1 MNQNEN
7 TLYNILL
14 GKTVEELKVCEIL
27 FGVDVKSTVR
37 KAERALTL
45 ANVLTSNPESTL
57 SSLPLCELYALRAL
71 SRKGEGKG
79 IQLHWTDTAPLTFH
93 AGITSVSFDRKAPG
107 SFTLS
112 FPSGVRGIYAPYIS
126 KVIKEIEN
134 SPRKEYE
141 SFFWGVL
148 TLYGKVSHSEL
159 TELIY
164 DNYSD
169 GDNEDEVYDY
179 LDFLRNY
186 PIRILFN
193 EEGGFCHP
201 ATIEFDRTLTELRKE
216 RGSDKLS
223 PKTFTKQQI
232 IAAGSDMP
240 YSSAWRIF
248 PEGRHMHD
256 MLENYLGLK
265 GRPLEYAMYELY
277 MEKQN
282 KGNCTEMMKVAIET
296 IAPDSAS
303 AVNDVA
309 TTFMEYSN
317 AAPYWVSREGAQAK
331 SAVLH
336 PCSTQ
341 RPRVLPAGSSK
352 SRRRHRSIPRSVA
365 TTPVPAAAAS
375 NTRTATARD
384 RAS

>member
-27 FGVDVKSTVR
+27 FGVDVKSTAR

-71 SRKGEGKG
+71 SRKGEGKS

-186 PIRILFN
+186 PIRILFIK
-193 EEGGFCHP
+193 EGGFCHP
-201 ATIEFDRTLTELRKE
+201 ATFEFDRTLTELRKE

-256 MLENYLGLK
+256 MLENYLGIK
-265 GRPLEYAMYELY
+265 GKPLEYAMYELY

-282 KGNCTEMMKVAIET
+282 KGSCTEMMKAAIET

-317 AAPYWVSREGAQAK
+317 AAPYWVFKGR
-331 SAVLH
+331 
-336 PCSTQ
+336 
-341 RPRVLPAGSSK
+341 SS
-352 SRRRHRSIPRSVA
+352 SEVGGF
-365 TTPVPAAAAS
+365 TPVQH
-375 NTRTATARD
+375 ATAQSL
-384 RAS
+384 ASRLEQISQEASVYPKVGRNDPCPCGSGLKYKNCHGKGQS